1 MCKPL
6 SIDTYGAYTEGPEA
20 VLVNLRGQIDRG
32 IRKLDDPSDLR
43 FVLFCIDY
51 ILGKGSRS

>member
-20 VLVNLRGQIDRG
+20 VLVNLRGQIDALARQVS
-32 IRKLDDPSDLR
+32 DPHDLR
-43 FVLFCIDY
+43 FVIYTLEH
-51 ILGKGSRS
+51 ILAREPS